1 MQYCTTFAAF
11 QSFQGNMLRRKGRN
25 LVLDALSLTNTLE
38 KNKKVLETPRVQFL
52 YFHHIFKDEV
62 ANFEKLVRFLA
73 KGHTFITHSEAV
85 RRIAENDI
93 DRPYIAWSSD
103 DGIWNN
109 MLAADILNK
118 YGASC
123 CFYVNPFSIGLTDD
137 VEVKR
142 FCKERLDMPPVNF
155 LSWNDL
161 TALQKKG
168 HEIGNHTYDHSMVSQ
183 LSLDEFA
190 LNFNKAQDV
199 LTANCD
205 KIVHF
210 AYTYGKFEHFNKAAY
225 DFVFEQGYDSCTSAV
240 RGCHIN
246 GLNELSKN
254 KLFLRRDQIIGNWPL
269 EHITYFMIQS
279 AANAR
284 FSTNYLPETYL
295 S

>member
-1 MQYCTTFAAF
+1 MQYCNT
-11 QSFQGNMLRRKGRN
+11 
-25 LVLDALSLTNTLE
+25 LSVTNTLE
-38 KNKKVLETPRVQFL
+38 KNIKILETPRVQFL

-62 ANFEKLVRFLA
+62 ANFEKLVHFLA
-73 KGHTFITHSEAV
+73 KDHIFITHSEAV
-85 RRIAENDI
+85 NRITENNI
-93 DRPYIAWSSD
+93 DRPYITWSSD

-109 MLAADILNK
+109 MLAAEVLNR

-123 CFYVNPFSIGLTDD
+123 CFYVNPYSIGLTDNYSI
-137 VEVKR
+137 KR
-142 FCKERLDMPPVNF
+142 FCKEKLDIPPVQF
-155 LSWNDL
+155 LNWDDL
-161 TALQKKG
+161 NTLQKQG

-183 LSLDEFA
+183 LSLENFA
-190 LNFNKAQDV
+190 ANFNKAHDE
-199 LTANCD
+199 LIANCD

-269 EHITYFMIQS
+269 EHIKYFMIQS
-279 AANAR
+279 AAKAH
-284 FSTNYLPETYL
+284 FSNNFLPETYL
-295 S
+295 G